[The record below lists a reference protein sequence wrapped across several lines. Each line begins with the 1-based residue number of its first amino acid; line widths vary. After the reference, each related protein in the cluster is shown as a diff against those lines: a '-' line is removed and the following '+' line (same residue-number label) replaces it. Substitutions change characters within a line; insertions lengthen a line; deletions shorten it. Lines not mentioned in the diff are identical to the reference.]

1 MKQVS
6 SDLKYKVE
14 KKLASSDFVTQEF
27 FYSMCTV
34 LEFART
40 KFETINWEAILALFV
55 SFLGD
60 DTIFATT
67 QVSTICKMQS
77 N

>member
-1 MKQVS
+1 MGYVIII
-6 SDLKYKVE
+6 VVV
-14 KKLASSDFVTQEF
+14 DFVMQEL

-34 LEFART
+34 HEFDRT
-40 KFETINWEAILALFV
+40 KFETINWEDILALFV

-67 QVSTICKMQS
+67 QISTICKMQS
-77 N
+77 D